1 MPAKVTAPSV
11 PPYMKLGQAP
21 VFIQSINFESH
32 PMTDTND
39 TINTDTTIA
48 VPEIDPIQPIFEGQC
63 ESLSGRSTLTFHIG
77 RHTDPDQTGLH
88 LRIHDNS
95 GGGMF
100 CRDWAAASQLDE
112 VLQGD
117 AKLTAKTF
125 QCIHPGR
132 SINTGGFLL
141 ATLKHLGLIRPQEVN
156 TRLHEH
162 VPTTTFERAALE
174 AIEVSEQSKKAK
186 PAKPKQKGG

>member
-1 MPAKVTAPSV
+1 
-11 PPYMKLGQAP
+11 
-21 VFIQSINFESH
+21 
-32 PMTDTND
+32 MTDTTND
-39 TINTDTTIA
+39 TTTA
-48 VPEIDPIQPIFEGQC
+48 VPEVDPIQPIFEGQC
-63 ESLSGRSTLTFHIG
+63 DSLSGRSTLTFHIG
-77 RHTDPDQTGLH
+77 RHTDPEQAGLY

-100 CRDWAAASQLDE
+100 CNAWAAASQLDE

-117 AKLTAKTF
+117 ARLTAKTF

-132 SINTGGFLL
+132 SINTGGFIL
-141 ATLKHLGLIRPQEVN
+141 ATLKHLGLIRPQEAN

-174 AIEVSEQSKKAK
+174 AIEVSEQGKKAK